1 MAMTGAG
8 KVIAQRASLAMFAEL
23 LGTLAARP
31 VVDKTGLPTTYAFKL
46 DWTPDVGE
54 RGPPGPVRPDVAPPD
69 SNGPSLFTALQ
80 EQLGLR
86 LQSAKG
92 PVESLVIEEAEKP
105 TEN

>member
-1 MAMTGAG
+1 
-8 KVIAQRASLAMFAEL
+8 MFAQL
-23 LGTLAARP
+23 PGTLSGRP
-31 VVDKTGLPTTYAFKL
+31 VVDKTRLASTYTFKL

-54 RGPPGPVRPDVAPPD
+54 GGPPGQARPDVLPPD

-92 PVESLVIEEAEKP
+92 PVESLVIEQAEKP
-105 TEN
+105 AEN